1 VCSQPHCGGRVQAE
15 ERDADT
21 QRSSLTAQCGSVE
34 AQVAEFSRVLQVMV
48 QQPQRF
54 HLSDDEMSRRRE
66 FVAGVA
72 SQVTRRERESSC
84 VAAAG
89 DTEKEESRA
98 ALRQLVTR
106 RERES
111 SCVAAAGDTEK
122 EESRAA
128 LRQLVT
134 RRKRRVELRCGSW

>member
-1 VCSQPHCGGRVQAE
+1 MQAE

-106 RERES
+106 RKRRVER
-111 SCVAAAGDTEK
+111 VAAAGDIPK
-122 EESRAA
+122 ARPGWASAH
-128 LRQLVT
+128 LV
-134 RRKRRVELRCGSW
+134 VCADP